1 MERIEQSATARIADE
16 RMRGMAEIVIVA
28 EFFEIADIFELAI
41 AVGRFAGEG
50 PIAGGKAGGA
60 GGQAYDGGGNIFA
73 GKVVADEEV
82 GGGPGLGEIA
92 DRGDNGIGIAGMGQS
107 SVGVRRR
114 RGNFNLWSL
123 LGDGLFHGLGPGEPA
138 DGDNQNEA
146 DGGKGDNERRHRIG
160 RGAAWAVAANAGNLR
175 HFGFQVGGG
184 LIFSHSADGSFG
196 TRVVLEG
203 NWD

>member
-1 MERIEQSATARIADE
+1 
-16 RMRGMAEIVIVA
+16 MAHYS
-28 EFFEIADIFELAI
+28 
-41 AVGRFAGEG
+41 
-50 PIAGGKAGGA
+50 PMIAGTTMKSPSRAGALARASSASVTSTSCWLTA
-60 GGQAYDGGGNIFA
+60 GPPTVLHVLHDSA
-73 GKVVADEEV
+73 
-82 GGGPGLGEIA
+82 
-92 DRGDNGIGIAGMGQS
+92 
-107 SVGVRRR
+107 RR
-114 RGNFNLWSL
+114 
-123 LGDGLFHGLGPGEPA
+123 DGLFHGLGPGEPA

-184 LIFSHSADGSFG
+184 LIFSHSAGGSFG